1 MYKVEQFESAAEL
14 KEYAKNRY
22 KLDIHGNLS
31 LENAIASLN
40 EQLNEASQAM
50 ENSKTK
56 KPKDTP
62 PVVTPTET
70 QKPKKKETAAE
81 REKRLLRG
89 NKRKVNLAASS
100 ALQIVRNGRKARG
113 QR

>member
-1 MYKVEQFESAAEL
+1 MYNVEQFKNTAEL

-50 ENSKTK
+50 ENSKTEK
-56 KPKDTP
+56 PQVEEAPTPIEKPKA
-62 PVVTPTET
+62 
-70 QKPKKKETAAE
+70 KETAAQ
-81 REKRLLRG
+81 REQRMMRG
-89 NKRKVNLAASS
+89 QKRKVNISSTS
-100 ALQIVRNGRKARG
+100 ALQIVRQGRKARG